1 MQELTK
7 YDKKISLLNW
17 TIPEFVTSVKWQ
29 KNFEEYFMNGN
40 LNSRIELLSKLI
52 SIMEEYSHELYK

>member
-7 YDKKISLLNW
+7 YDKKVSLLNW

>member
-7 YDKKISLLNW
+7 YDKKVSLLNW

-52 SIMEEYSHELYK
+52 GIMEEYSHELYK